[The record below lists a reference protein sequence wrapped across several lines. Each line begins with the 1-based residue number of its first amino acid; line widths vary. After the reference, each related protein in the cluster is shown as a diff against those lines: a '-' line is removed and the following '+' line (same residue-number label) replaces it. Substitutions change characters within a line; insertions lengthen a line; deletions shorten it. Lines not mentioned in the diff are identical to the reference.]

1 MTNTVLYVYLF
12 VGTSA
17 MKPLEGGPASCSS
30 TFFPVAV
37 FSLCALRPTLAPLE
51 SNGSLFM

>member
-1 MTNTVLYVYLF
+1 MTNTVVYICLF
-12 VGTSA
+12 VGTST
-17 MKPLEGGPASCSS
+17 MKPLEGRPPSCSS

-51 SNGSLFM
+51 SNGSLF